1 MAKMILSDFSSDDFD
16 SSDESIFSDASETD
30 DEYTHYT
37 IQGTR
42 RIFQYLAVTHSL

>member
-1 MAKMILSDFSSDDFD
+1 MAKMIFSDLSSDDLN

-30 DEYTHYT
+30 DEHTHDK

-42 RIFQYLAVTHSL
+42 RIFWYFVSGNS

>member
-1 MAKMILSDFSSDDFD
+1 MAKIIFSDFSSDDLN

-30 DEYTHYT
+30 DEHTHDR

-42 RIFQYLAVTHSL
+42 RIFWYFVSGNS